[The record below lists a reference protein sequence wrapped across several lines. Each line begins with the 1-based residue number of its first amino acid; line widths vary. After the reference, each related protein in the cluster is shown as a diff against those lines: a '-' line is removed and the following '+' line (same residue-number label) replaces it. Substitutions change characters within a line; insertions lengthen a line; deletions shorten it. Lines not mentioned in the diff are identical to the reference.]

1 MGSRFIAFL
10 ACGLLAC
17 ALQADPLDELI
28 GAARRGVA
36 PSDLAQV
43 RATIKSVLADHG
55 RAYDR
60 AVAQLYLSEVKASI
74 IDPENHGG
82 WPYRSFL
89 VMDKGSLSEDLL
101 TELKREYAENPNPV
115 LAYALICPA
124 LYASDETLVGQLEAY
139 LKLTDPYLYK
149 MEQGHVNQYWRP
161 WVKRQAQP

>member
-1 MGSRFIAFL
+1 MGSRHISFL
-10 ACGLLAC
+10 ASGLLAC
-17 ALQADPLDELI
+17 TLQADPLDELI

-55 RAYDR
+55 QAYDR

-89 VMDKGSLSEDLL
+89 VMDEGVQAETLL
-101 TELKREYAENPNPV
+101 HELKRVYAESPNPT
-115 LAYALICPA
+115 LAYALVCPA
-124 LYASDETLVGQLEAY
+124 LYAGDEALVGQLEAY
-139 LKLTDPYLYK
+139 LKRTDPYLHK
-149 MEQGHVNQYWRP
+149 LEQARVNEFWRP
-161 WVKRQAQP
+161 WIKKETGK